1 MTGVC
6 AVSATTKDQSLPQ
19 ETPDTIS
26 IVEVWALDFQKLVV
40 RLMHAEFVLCASG

>member
-26 IVEVWALDFQKLVV
+26 MVEVWALDFKNTIV
-40 RLMHAEFVLCASG
+40 SG